1 MDVLKRITETKRTR
15 LAESKRQISLDQLR
29 GRAVEVRSR
38 MQPGRF
44 VAALAAGA
52 RVNIIAEIK
61 RASPSKGLIRGDVN
75 PAELARLYAV
85 GGAAAISVLT
95 EEDHFLGSLD
105 DLRAVREATSLPLLR
120 KDFIF
125 DEYQIYES
133 AAAGADA
140 ILLIVAALDDE
151 SVVRFLG
158 TAENE
163 LGLNALVEVHT
174 SEEMKRAAE
183 CGATLIGVNN
193 RDLRTFEVSIETSVE
208 LARLAPSGAV
218 RISESGLES
227 AHDLRRLR
235 ALGYQGFLI
244 GESLMRADKP
254 DEMLRAIISQ
264 TLELGELQSKD

>member
-1 MDVLKRITETKRTR
+1 MDVLKRIIETKKTG
-15 LAESKRQISLDQLR
+15 LAESKRQISLEQLR
-29 GRAVEVRSR
+29 ARALEVRSR
-38 MQPGRF
+38 VQRNRF
-44 VAALAAGA
+44 AEALTDGS

-61 RASPSKGLIRGDVN
+61 RASPSKGLIRGDIN

-105 DLRAVREATSLPLLR
+105 DLRAVHEATSLPLLR
-120 KDFIF
+120 KDFVF

-133 AAAGADA
+133 AASGADA

-151 SVVRFLG
+151 SVMRFLG
-158 TAENE
+158 IAENE
-163 LGLNALVEVHT
+163 LGLDALVEVH
-174 SEEMKRAAE
+174 SGEEMKRAAK

-193 RDLRTFEVSIETSVE
+193 RDLRTFKVSIETSVE
-208 LARLAPSGAV
+208 LASLAPPEAV

-227 AHDLRRLR
+227 ADDLRRLR
-235 ALGYQGFLI
+235 ALGYKGFLI

-254 DEMLRAIISQ
+254 DEALVTFISE
-264 TLELGELQSKD
+264 TVDAA